1 VPPHSSTHAHKDV
14 PVLSAS
20 EIAGYTFCPQ
30 AWHLGRQNVARNA
43 GGAKRL
49 MEGTVAHRQIGA
61 RADRVRAIELLRRL
75 LIVATCGLVAIL
87 AIQLFSAGRLVL
99 PW

>member
-1 VPPHSSTHAHKDV
+1 MHDDL

-20 EIAGYTFCPQ
+20 EIATYAFCPQ
-30 AWHLGRQNVARNA
+30 AWHLGRENVARNA

-49 MEGTVAHRQIGA
+49 VEGTVAHRQIGA

-87 AIQLFSAGRLVL
+87 AIQLFSADRLVL

>member
-1 VPPHSSTHAHKDV
+1 MTIPDFL
-14 PVLSAS
+14 LSPRFLKTGTRF
-20 EIAGYTFCPQ
+20 ETLPQ
-30 AWHLGRQNVARNA
+30 AKALLREMNASRSIDDQLIFFSYESRHLGTPDNNNSF
-43 GGAKRL
+43 
-49 MEGTVAHRQIGA
+49 
-61 RADRVRAIELLRRL
+61 RRL